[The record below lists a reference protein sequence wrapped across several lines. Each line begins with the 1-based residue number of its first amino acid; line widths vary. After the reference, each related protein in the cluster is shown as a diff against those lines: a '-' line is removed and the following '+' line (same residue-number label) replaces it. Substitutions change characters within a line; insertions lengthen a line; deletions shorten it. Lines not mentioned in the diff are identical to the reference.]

1 MEEMYYMINIKIW
14 LQGEITIENTGWGS
28 DRLLN
33 LCKRNDISI
42 RNLKTIEDGYIF
54 FLMIGSLP
62 IIFESNSLITTVSV
76 DFF

>member
-1 MEEMYYMINIKIW
+1 MYYMINIKIW

-54 FLMIGSLP
+54 
-62 IIFESNSLITTVSV
+62 TVNMK
-76 DFF
+76 DYKKILYFN